1 MVNKIIYF
9 DNAATTP
16 VYPAVIEEMKK
27 YMLSGFG
34 EYGNPSSAH
43 SLGEKAE
50 KNIQEAKK
58 TIAKVLGC
66 KAWEIIFTS
75 SGTEANNLALQGVA
89 KANPDKK
96 KIIISKIEH
105 SSIYELCMEMKKY
118 GYEIVEISVDNEGLI
133 DFDELERKIDDST
146 LIVSIM
152 HANNEIGIIQNIKKI
167 GELCRKKGILF
178 HTDAVQSFC
187 KENIEINSMKV
198 DLLSASGHKIGAS
211 KGIGFLYVKEG
222 TKIEPIII
230 GGNQEN
236 SLRAGTQ
243 NVPAIMGF
251 AKTISIIGKVDKE
264 KIRELRDYFIS
275 KLENIG
281 GKINGSKEKRL
292 CNNIDVSFSGTDNDS
307 MLIKLS
313 EKGIMCSTRS
323 ACTSKQKKENRI
335 LSALGL
341 KKEEIEGALRFSL
354 NEFNTKKEID
364 IAVKELKKIVSK
376 DL

>member
-1 MVNKIIYF
+1 MPNKIIYL
-9 DNAATTP
+9 DNAATTS
-16 VYPAVIEEMKK
+16 VYPAVVKEMEK
-27 YMLSGFG
+27 YMLSDFG
-34 EYGNPSSAH
+34 EYGNPSSTH
-43 SLGEKAE
+43 DLGEQAQ
-50 KNIQEAKK
+50 KNVQKAKK
-58 TIAKVLGC
+58 IVASEIGC
-66 KAWEIIFTS
+66 KPHEIIFTS
-75 SGTEANNLALQGVA
+75 SGTESNNLALQGVA

-96 KIIISKIEH
+96 KIIISSIEH

-118 GYEIVEISVDNEGLI
+118 GYEIFEISVDNKGFI
-133 DFDELERKIDDST
+133 DFDELQKQVDDRT

-152 HANNEIGIIQNIKKI
+152 HANNEIGVIQNIEKI
-167 GELCRKKGILF
+167 GELCREKEVLF

-187 KENIEINSMKV
+187 KEKIDVFTMKV
-198 DLLSASGHKIGAS
+198 DMLSASGHKIGAS
-211 KGIGFLYVKEG
+211 KGVGFLYVGERV
-222 TKIEPIII
+222 KIEPIIV

-251 AKTISIIGKVDKE
+251 AKAISIAEKVDKE
-264 KIRELRDYFIS
+264 KMIELRDYFIS

-292 CNNIDVSFSGTDNDS
+292 CNNIDVSFSGADNDS

-313 EKGIMCSTRS
+313 ENGIMCSTKS
-323 ACTSKQKKENRI
+323 ACASKQKKENRI

-341 KKEEIEGALRFSL
+341 KKEEIGGALRFSL

-364 IAVKELKKIVSK
+364 IVVRELEKIVP
-376 DL
+376 